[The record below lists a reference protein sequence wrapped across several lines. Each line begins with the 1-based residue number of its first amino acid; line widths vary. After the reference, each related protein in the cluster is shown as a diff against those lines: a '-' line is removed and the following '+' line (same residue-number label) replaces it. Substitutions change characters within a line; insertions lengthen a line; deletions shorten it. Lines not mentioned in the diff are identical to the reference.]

1 MKKEPIIIAMVT
13 IISFLLFAILPC
25 QADDNVLY
33 GCAQKKKGNLRLV
46 SDPSKCNKSEYSVT
60 LSEGNQQ
67 NQNPY
72 DELLAFATGSLTSY
86 GPVGCESS
94 TAGCTITTGGTVE
107 GNIVHNGT
115 FINTGTVLW
124 INSTPNGSGGHCAPA
139 SGTEITATPDGSTL
153 TVQRTGM
160 LCEVGA
166 SGSGKYTFN
175 ATYFIT
181 AGTKDFAGARGTG
194 VMICSVDASTGNV
207 FGFAH
212 GTIKK

>member
-1 MKKEPIIIAMVT
+1 MSAFIMRT
-13 IISFLLFAILPC
+13 IELLQPAL
-25 QADDNVLY
+25 
-33 GCAQKKKGNLRLV
+33 
-46 SDPSKCNKSEYSVT
+46 
-60 LSEGNQQ
+60 
-67 NQNPY
+67 NQNL
-72 DELLAFATGSLTSY
+72 EAFASGSLTYY
-86 GPVGCESS
+86 GPAGCESS
-94 TAGCTITTGGTVE
+94 AAGCTIITEGTVE
-107 GNIVHNGT
+107 GNIVHNGA

-139 SGTEITATPDGSTL
+139 SGTETTTTSNGSTL

-181 AGTKDFAGARGTG
+181 DGTQDFAGAKGTG
-194 VMICSVDASTGNV
+194 IMICSVDANTSNV

-212 GTIKK
+212 GIIKK